1 MKEVSKWVDSY
12 QFKPIRERQLQLL
25 LVKLF
30 KSATIS
36 DRGEVKKQRQ
46 KTFQE
51 DLAIEIPLRILLAE
65 DFIVNQK
72 IANRIFKKMGYEI
85 DIVEN
90 GLEAVDKVSK
100 FTYDIVF
107 MDVQMPKMD
116 GLEATGVIK
125 NQQGENSPI
134 IIAMTANAMPE
145 DRQKCISAGMDDYLS
160 KPFKPS
166 DLQNLLVKYNPK
178 TYQAD

>member
-1 MKEVSKWVDSY
+1 
-12 QFKPIRERQLQLL
+12 
-25 LVKLF
+25 
-30 KSATIS
+30 
-36 DRGEVKKQRQ
+36 
-46 KTFQE
+46 
-51 DLAIEIPLRILLAE
+51 
-65 DFIVNQK
+65 
-72 IANRIFKKMGYEI
+72 MGYEI

-90 GLEAVDKVSK
+90 GEEAVDKVSK

-116 GLEATGVIK
+116 GLQATSVIK
-125 NQQGENSPI
+125 TTHGEESPI

-145 DRQKCISAGMDDYLS
+145 DRQKCIAAGMDDYLS

-166 DLQNLLVKYNPK
+166 DLQKLLVKYNPK